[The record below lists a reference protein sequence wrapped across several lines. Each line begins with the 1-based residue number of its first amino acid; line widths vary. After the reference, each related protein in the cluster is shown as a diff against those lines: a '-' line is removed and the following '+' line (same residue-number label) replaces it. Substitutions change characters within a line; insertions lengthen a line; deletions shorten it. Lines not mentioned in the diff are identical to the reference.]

1 MNSKTYA
8 RGANATGLRVIRALG
23 ICALACLVHQAVAG
37 DIAAGRAKAEMV
49 CQTCHGMDGR
59 GTQAMVAN
67 IGGQQKQYLMKQ
79 LNAYRAGEREHAQMT
94 IIARMLS
101 DEDVD
106 NVSEWYSHIIAS
118 FEIPQ

>member
-1 MNSKTYA
+1 MGSVSGTVA
-8 RGANATGLRVIRALG
+8 SDFRLIIDTDSDFSTGATVVSASSYVGGIVTFTGVNLNDGQFFTLG
-23 ICALACLVHQAVAG
+23 TEVNQPP
-37 DIAAGRAKAEMV
+37 
-49 CQTCHGMDGR
+49 
-59 GTQAMVAN
+59 VAN